1 MTGQPTGKHLA
12 LGRLTLA
19 TLAYGQVVRIDDEH
33 PDCDTWLAEQMEC
46 LWDALEAGCSLADM
60 AKAMRE
66 PQRVTAR
73 LIDQLR
79 AERCTT

>member
-1 MTGQPTGKHLA
+1 MTGQPIGKYLA

-19 TLAYGQVVRIDDEH
+19 TLAYGHVVRIDDEH
-33 PDCDTWLAEQMEC
+33 PDCDTWLAEQLEC
-46 LWDALEAGCSLADM
+46 LWDAFEAGCSLADM

-66 PQRVTAR
+66 PDRVTAR

-79 AERCTT
+79 AARCTT